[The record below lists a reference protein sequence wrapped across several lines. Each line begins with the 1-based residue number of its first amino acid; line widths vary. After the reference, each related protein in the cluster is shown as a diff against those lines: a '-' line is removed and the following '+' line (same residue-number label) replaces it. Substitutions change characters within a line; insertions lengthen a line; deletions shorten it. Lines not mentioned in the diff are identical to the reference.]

1 MHFQE
6 ESYYDSCCFPGRI
19 KQLRGHLYYVIIGHA
34 KSLEL
39 VFYTTFHSKQLL
51 HFHLQKQRLFNE
63 EERSN
68 EQGTN
73 LAFNFPSRYI
83 LPVWL

>member
-6 ESYYDSCCFPGRI
+6 KSCYDSCHVQKAIAQTHLLCYHWSCKNPRI
-19 KQLRGHLYYVIIGHA
+19 CVLHD
-34 KSLEL
+34 
-39 VFYTTFHSKQLL
+39 TTFHSKQLL
-51 HFHLQKQRLFNE
+51 HFHLRKQRVFNE
-63 EERSN
+63 EERPN

-83 LPVWL
+83 LPV

>member
-6 ESYYDSCCFPGRI
+6 KSCYVSCYVPTCI
-19 KQLRGHLYYVIIGHA
+19 KQLLRHIYYVITGHVKA
-34 KSLEL
+34 LEF

-51 HFHLQKQRLFNE
+51 HLHLRKQRLFNV

-83 LPVWL
+83 LPV

>member
-1 MHFQE
+1 MIPAIFQPAL
-6 ESYYDSCCFPGRI
+6 SN
-19 KQLRGHLYYVIIGHA
+19 YYVITGHA
-34 KSLEL
+34 KALEFM
-39 VFYTTFHSKQLL
+39 FYTTFHSKQLL

-68 EQGTN
+68 ERGTN

-83 LPVWL
+83 LPA